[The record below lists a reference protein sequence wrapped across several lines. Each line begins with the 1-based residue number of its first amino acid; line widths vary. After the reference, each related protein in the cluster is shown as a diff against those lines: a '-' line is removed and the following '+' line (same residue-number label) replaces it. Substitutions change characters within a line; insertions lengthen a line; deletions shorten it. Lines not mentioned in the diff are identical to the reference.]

1 VKRFD
6 KKIYFKDEEAL
17 KQIGEKIRKFRMLK
31 QISQEELANI
41 CEIDHS
47 QINRMELGKVN
58 FGISYL
64 FKIAD
69 ALEVDP
75 KVLLWGEFDLK

>member
-75 KVLLWGEFDLK
+75 KVLL

>member
-1 VKRFD
+1 MKRFD

-75 KVLLWGEFDLK
+75 KVLL

>member
-1 VKRFD
+1 MKRSD

-17 KQIGEKIRKFRMLK
+17 KQIGENIRKFRMLK

-47 QINRMELGKVN
+47 QVNRMELGKVN

-64 FKIAD
+64 FKIAH

-75 KVLLWGEFDLK
+75 KVLL

>member
-1 VKRFD
+1 MKRSD

-64 FKIAD
+64 FKIAH

-75 KVLLWGEFDLK
+75 KVLL